1 MKQVETCVGRRVR
14 MDINSRSGVRVRGQ
28 SRPGT
33 RNLSRME
40 GPDKVKLTELDS
52 TVVESCLG
60 ATTHLPDRLQRGSAW
75 SKHITIVHLL
85 CAHAEWWVLTGTV
98 LQCIPD
104 IRRDDDLATE
114 RVWSLNRLYQAST
127 LGIHDLEKT
136 IQKRSSLCG
145 TEMDSRST
153 ERQE

>member
-1 MKQVETCVGRRVR
+1 MCRTKGPHGHQLK
-14 MDINSRSGVRVRGQ
+14 IRSPSQRAVPARDSDG
-28 SRPGT
+28 GT
-33 RNLSRME
+33 RQSQ
-40 GPDKVKLTELDS
+40 VDS